1 MATKYEVLASLVKR
15 DHEAWAWQNQ
25 DEGDGN
31 HHVIIGILRIM
42 HDYALPPAPNQS
54 WDWEDVVEEIYDR
67 IAEAFSVERFDDQ
80 PTEPTNRDLLEVIED
95 TLDIAK
101 KSTSLVLNDHP
112 TKGDDMPPEL
122 DIPDQH

>member
-31 HHVIIGILRIM
+31 HHVIMHVLRIL
-42 HDYALPPAPNQS
+42 HEYETGPRIGGPNNPI
-54 WDWEDVVEEIYDR
+54 DWEQAVDDIYEQIAACFNVEP
-67 IAEAFSVERFDDQ
+67 FDEK
-80 PTEPTNRDLLEVIED
+80 PNEPSNRDVLTAIED
-95 TLDIAK
+95 TIAVAR
-101 KSTSLVLNDHP
+101 SAGS
-112 TKGDDMPPEL
+112 DMPPEL